1 MNKKK
6 TIAIIVIIIAVGLL
20 VAGGI
25 LVYQNYSNKNRIVTS
40 FNELKAD
47 LEKVIPLNNENSN
60 APVKQTVTGTTT
72 FNINPL
78 LGNSSDGSDIII
90 NNLNSSSFN
99 YQYRLDTEAKKM
111 YLDGSLVQNTAETL
125 GINFYQNEN
134 ISYIFLR
141 NIFDKYIMINDND
154 IFTYLEENQKA
165 IDDINYIYD
174 KVIESLGNN
183 ITSDDIKVSTENNE
197 KKISLELDEKRLNE
211 ISNNITNDL
220 KNDNRA
226 KEILGENID
235 NLDTSN
241 DSNDSDSKS
250 YLAYNIYLNKN
261 DIATYEFVLNDSEN
275 NYSIAY
281 NKKENSFS
289 IKENDKET
297 FKGVIST
304 KDNATTITLTSDN
317 TNIGTITI
325 SENNISANIIFD
337 EATNT
342 SLTVNINS
350 LTSENTT
357 TTTAD
362 IAISSSGTNID
373 ILSLTDIKTITDN
386 VANFDNIDTTNSIDI
401 NNLTETDMTTI
412 QNNLMIVLYSFM
424 GITIE

>member
-60 APVKQTVTGTTT
+60 APIKQTVTGTTT

-111 YLDGSLVQNTAETL
+111 YLEGSLVQNAAETL

-183 ITSDDIKVSTENNE
+183 ITSDDIKISTENNE

-211 ISNNITNDL
+211 ISNNIINDL

-241 DSNDSDSKS
+241 DSNNSDSKS

-424 GITIE
+424 GISM